1 MNQAILLSATMERI
15 NLLVGWGIGLVVAL
29 LIVRLINDFLSAIN
43 DPDVEIG
50 IKEALK
56 KCRKRV
62 YAALIAITIESL
74 VIFFQKFY

>member
-1 MNQAILLSATMERI
+1 MNQTILLSATTGRV
-15 NLLVGWGIGLVVAL
+15 NLLIGWGLGALVAL
-29 LIVRLINDFLSAIN
+29 LVIRLINDFLSAIS

-50 IKEALK
+50 VKEALK

>member
-1 MNQAILLSATMERI
+1 MNPAILLSATMERI

>member
-1 MNQAILLSATMERI
+1 MTQTILLSSTTDRI
-15 NLLVGWGIGLVVAL
+15 NQLVSWGLGLVVVL
-29 LIVRLINDFLSAIN
+29 LIGRLTNDFLSVIT

-74 VIFFQKFY
+74 VLFFQTFY

>member
-1 MNQAILLSATMERI
+1 MNQAILLSATMDRI
-15 NLLVGWGIGLVVAL
+15 NLLISWGLGLVVAL

-56 KCRKRV
+56 KCKKRV

>member
-29 LIVRLINDFLSAIN
+29 LIVRLIIDFLSAIN